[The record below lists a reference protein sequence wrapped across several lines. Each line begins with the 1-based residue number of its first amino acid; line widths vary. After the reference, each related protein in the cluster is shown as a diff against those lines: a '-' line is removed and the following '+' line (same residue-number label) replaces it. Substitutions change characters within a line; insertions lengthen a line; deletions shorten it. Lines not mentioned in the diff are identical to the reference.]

1 MNITQENNGFID
13 NSNDNQWNV
22 ELWLEANKLKPS
34 DFATSGYIQN
44 ANLKTE
50 CAETKA
56 CIVDNP
62 YALNDYHLESY
73 NRVKYYGW
81 ICPRCN
87 TVLSPFVTKC
97 ECLKPNNNQLE
108 INFESN
114 V

>member
-13 NSNDNQWNV
+13 CSHY
-22 ELWLEANKLKPS
+22 EATTGIIRTTGVNESLNKIG
-34 DFATSGYIQN
+34 DY
-44 ANLKTE
+44 
-50 CAETKA
+50 
-56 CIVDNP
+56 P
-62 YALNDYHLESY
+62 YALNDHHLESY

-87 TVLSPFVTKC
+87 TVLSPFISKC
-97 ECLKPNNNQLE
+97 ECLKPNSNQLE

>member
-13 NSNDNQWNV
+13 TNKTTGINQMCNV
-22 ELWLEANKLKPS
+22 VGDWPPN
-34 DFATSGYIQN
+34 
-44 ANLKTE
+44 NLYE
-50 CAETKA
+50 P
-56 CIVDNP
+56 NP

-87 TVLSPFVTKC
+87 TVLSPFVSKC
-97 ECLKPNNNQLE
+97 ECLKPNSNQLE
-108 INFESN
+108 IKFESN